1 MCLSEKSKKLCLA
14 IKTSHWSFTLPEPEQ
29 TNLDCNENQ
38 TQHKGFWLHRDLCGL
53 VRAKLLFIHLA
64 LIITPLRYNVNRH
77 RIPFLPH
84 VTLFSWIVGGGHYY
98 CRCSTQ
104 LNPTT
109 NGSIVSIMTPGRYAR
124 EVLQVCRV
132 SHHFL
137 WHCKVLHGTDTIV
150 VILSDRCD
158 TSVGWNNHYD
168 VRSSL
173 RSFQC
178 NGV

>member
-1 MCLSEKSKKLCLA
+1 M
-14 IKTSHWSFTLPEPEQ
+14 LP
-29 TNLDCNENQ
+29 
-38 TQHKGFWLHRDLCGL
+38 F
-53 VRAKLLFIHLA
+53 
-64 LIITPLRYNVNRH
+64 
-77 RIPFLPH
+77 
-84 VTLFSWIVGGGHYY
+84 FSWIVGGGHYY

-178 NGV
+178 NGVWKKQVCCASEKLHGMVVILSAWHCTGVGKLYFPPCTYSVHCTSKTLCYKVYSCIFSNISMENYPLIA